1 MLLPIVIGAAAL
13 GLIAMKRRRHGRC
26 HAYSTDCGGHGC
38 HGGRSRHGGRRHGW
52 RGGLY
57 SAMVRLGTTPGQ
69 EKVLRE
75 ELNRLRELGRA
86 ARGEAFDA
94 RGDLADAL
102 RGEALDRTRLD
113 AAVGRLDGAYASLKA
128 AFVDSLGRL
137 HETLDARQREKLA
150 EFLGDRRG
158 PASGPFRT

>member
-13 GLIAMKRRRHGRC
+13 GLIAMKRRRRGRC
-26 HAYSTDCGGHGC
+26 HARAMDCGPGC
-38 HGGRSRHGGRRHGW
+38 HGGRRRWHRRGW

-57 SAMVRLGTTPGQ
+57 HAMVRLGTTPGQ
-69 EKVLRE
+69 ERVIRE

-102 RGEALDRTRLD
+102 RGEVLDRARLD
-113 AAVGRLDGAYASLKA
+113 AAFGRLDGAYASLKA
-128 AFVDSLGRL
+128 AFAESLGRL
-137 HETLDARQREKLA
+137 HETLDARQREEVA
-150 EFLGDRRG
+150 ELLGDRRD
-158 PASGPFRT
+158 PTSDPFRN